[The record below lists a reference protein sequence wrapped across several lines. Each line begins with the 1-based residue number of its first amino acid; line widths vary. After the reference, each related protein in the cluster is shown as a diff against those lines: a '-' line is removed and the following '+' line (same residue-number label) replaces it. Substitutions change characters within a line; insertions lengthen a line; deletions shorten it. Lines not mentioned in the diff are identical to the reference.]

1 MPVRPSWIAFGW
13 FIAAAVT
20 ALVLLV
26 LYALG
31 LADDQQATAD
41 GDMWAGLAMVIG
53 FFTGGFFA
61 GARVGAAPAL
71 HGVGIG
77 VFSLVVWLLAN
88 LFFGEVA
95 ALSPWTA
102 LPLAATAMLLAL
114 QTVAAIVGARAGI
127 RWTRQ
132 PETPR

>member
-20 ALVLLV
+20 ALVLLGF
-26 LYALG
+26 YALG
-31 LADDQQATAD
+31 FASDEQTTAS
-41 GDMWAGLAMVIG
+41 GDVWAGLGMIIG

-61 GARVGAAPAL
+61 GARVGAAPVL

-77 VFSLVVWLLAN
+77 AFSVVVWLLAN

-102 LPLAATAMLLAL
+102 LPLTATAMLLML
-114 QTVAAIVGARAGI
+114 QTVAAVVGARAGI
-127 RWTRQ
+127 PFARQ
-132 PETPR
+132 PEALR

>member
-20 ALVLLV
+20 ALVLLA

-31 LADDQQATAD
+31 LAGDDETTAA
-41 GDMWAGLAMVIG
+41 GDVWAALAMVIG

-61 GARVGAAPAL
+61 GARVGTAPAL

-77 VFSLVVWLLAN
+77 IFSLVVWLFAN
-88 LFFGEVA
+88 LLFGEA
-95 ALSPWTA
+95 ATLSPWAA
-102 LPLAATAMLLAL
+102 LPLTTAAMLLML

-132 PETPR
+132 PEAPR